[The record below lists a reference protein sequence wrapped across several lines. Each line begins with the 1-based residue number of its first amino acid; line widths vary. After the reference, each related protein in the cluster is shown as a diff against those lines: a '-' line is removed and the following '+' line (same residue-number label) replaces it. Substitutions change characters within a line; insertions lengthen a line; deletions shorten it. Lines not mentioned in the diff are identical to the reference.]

1 MGLSIRYCT
10 IVLNRSGHDQYPM
23 FSTCVTIRLGQKPK
37 RSMKLV
43 YSFLIRLQ
51 ESLSGILIGEMVP
64 GPATIFRV
72 RGVCQFPILR

>member
-10 IVLNRSGHDQYPM
+10 IGLNRSAHDQYPM

-37 RSMKLV
+37 RSKKLV

-51 ESLSGILIGEMVP
+51 EILSGILIGELGH
-64 GPATIFRV
+64 GPSTIFLV
-72 RGVCQFPILR
+72 RGMCQFPILR